1 MDLLSGVRS
10 PNEASW
16 KRQNQGPV
24 SDSKE
29 GGEGRGRLWTR
40 VEILVHF
47 CAEET
52 ANKWQTNHFKGE
64 AVALKNTFEGFRFFF
79 FFLMGLYP
87 KYHSAWSRIN
97 YSTDLGLIRVWQ
109 PRRE

>member
-79 FFLMGLYP
+79 FFKWGFIQSITL
-87 KYHSAWSRIN
+87 
-97 YSTDLGLIRVWQ
+97 LGAELIIQLIWA
-109 PRRE
+109 